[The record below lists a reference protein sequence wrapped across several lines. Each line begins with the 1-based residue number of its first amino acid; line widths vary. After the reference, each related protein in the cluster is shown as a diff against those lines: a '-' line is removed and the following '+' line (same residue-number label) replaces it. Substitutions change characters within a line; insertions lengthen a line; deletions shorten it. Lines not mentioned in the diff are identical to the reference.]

1 MARVYVSTVVNA
13 RNDRVWA
20 RVRDFNGMPNW
31 HPAIAES
38 RIEGGEPADKIGC
51 VRDFRLRN
59 GDRIREKLL
68 GLSDYDMFC
77 TYSILES
84 PMGVENYVATL
95 RLTPVTD
102 GDQTFLEWTAEFDC
116 APERE
121 NELVSNIGTGVF
133 QGGFDALQA
142 RFRRLACRISSK
154 APSSTR
160 RPARSG
166 MCCAISTATTAG
178 TRRWRPARSNAR
190 RPPDKIGCIRR
201 FKLQDGSELRE
212 QLLALSDLEQTF
224 SYCLLDTPIPMFN
237 YVAHV
242 RLLPVTDGDRT
253 FWHWESR
260 FTTRPDGCR
269 AADADGRGTD
279 LSSRLRFHSP
289 APEGGRMN
297 AEAKPCPSR

>member
-95 RLTPVTD
+95 AADAGDRRRPDVPGVDGRVRLR
-102 GDQTFLEWTAEFDC
+102 AR
-116 APERE
+116 ARERTRQQYRDRRVPGR
-121 NELVSNIGTGVF
+121 LRR
-133 QGGFDALQA
+133 AQA
-142 RFRRLACRISSK
+142 RLRRLACRISSK
-154 APSSTR
+154 ARSSTR

-178 TRRWRPARSNAR
+178 TPRWRPAPSSARKPPTRSAASALQAAGRLRVARAIAGALGSRADLQLLPARYADPNVQLR
-190 RPPDKIGCIRR
+190 RPVRCCRSLTATAHSGIGNRASPHGRR
-201 FKLQDGSELRE
+201 RE
-212 QLLALSDLEQTF
+212 QMTE
-224 SYCLLDTPIPMFN
+224 M
-237 YVAHV
+237 VAN
-242 RLLPVTDGDRT
+242 RSIRPVSMPSAGTSRT
-253 FWHWESR
+253 
-260 FTTRPDGCR
+260 
-269 AADADGRGTD
+269 A
-279 LSSRLRFHSP
+279 
-289 APEGGRMN
+289 
-297 AEAKPCPSR
+297 